1 MHPPEKNRLFYGWVI
16 VIAFFVIC
24 FVLYGVQFSF
34 GVFFKSIEN
43 EFLISRAVTS
53 SILSVYMI
61 LVGISAFIAGWA
73 VDRFGPRTVLFLM
86 GLFTGLSLI
95 LTGQTDSLWQL
106 YFTYSLLL
114 AMGTGAVFVVS
125 VSTVARWFDR
135 RRGLAMGITGSGV
148 GFGPLI
154 IAPVA
159 TYLVATV
166 DWRLAYV
173 IIGVGAW
180 VLTLPFSFLLKG
192 DPSQVGALPD
202 GAREPVL
209 NSGQNNLRAGYL
221 SLLQA
226 ARVRSFWFCQVIW
239 VFHAVNVFLIM
250 THLVPH
256 VTDIGFSAMEAAIVL
271 GVIGVGST
279 FGRIIMGVVSDRM
292 GGKMTVI
299 LCGIFQSS
307 ATVSLIWVQDLPAF
321 YLFAVAWGIAFGG
334 MAPAMGTLA
343 SSTFGLGRIGSIL
356 GVLEMGLGIGAAV
369 GSVVGG
375 FIFDLT
381 GGYTLAFLL
390 GTTATLIVMVTV
402 SFVRKETV
410 PISRPL
416 NG

>member
-1 MHPPEKNRLFYGWVI
+1 MHPSDKNRLFYGWVI

-34 GVFFKSIEN
+34 GVFFKSIES
-43 EFLISRAVTS
+43 EFQLSRAATS
-53 SILSVYMI
+53 SIVSVNMV

-73 VDRFGPRTVLFLM
+73 LDRFGPRIVLFIM

-95 LTGQTDSLWQL
+95 LTGQTGSLWQL

-135 RRGLAMGITGSGV
+135 RRGLAMGITGSGI

-154 IAPVA
+154 IAPLA
-159 TYLVATV
+159 TYLVAAL

-173 IIGVGAW
+173 ILGIGAW
-180 VLTLPFSFLLKG
+180 VLVLPFSFFLKG

-202 GAREPVL
+202 GARKPAL
-209 NSGQNNLRAGYL
+209 DTGQNHARAGYL

-226 ARVRSFWFCQVIW
+226 VRVRSFWLCQGIW
-239 VFHAVNVFLIM
+239 VFHAANVFLIM

-271 GVIGVGST
+271 SVIGVASA
-279 FGRIIMGVVSDRM
+279 FGRVFMGVVADRV
-292 GGKMTVI
+292 GGKLTII
-299 LCGIFQSS
+299 LCGLFQSS
-307 ATVSLIWVQDLPAF
+307 ATISLIWVQDLPAL
-321 YLFAVAWGIAFGG
+321 YLFAFAWGIAFGG

-343 SSTFGLGRIGSIL
+343 SSTFGLGRIGSLL
-356 GVLEMGLGIGAAV
+356 GVLEVGLGIGAAI
-369 GSVVGG
+369 GAVVGG

-381 GGYTLAFLL
+381 VGYSLAFLL
-390 GTTATLIVMVTV
+390 GSAATLIVMLAV
-402 SFVRKETV
+402 SFVHKETA
-410 PISRPL
+410 PYSRSL

>member
-1 MHPPEKNRLFYGWVI
+1 MPPPDKNRLFYGWVI

-34 GVFFKSIEN
+34 GVFFKSIES
-43 EFLISRAVTS
+43 EFLITRAATS
-53 SILSVYMI
+53 SILSVYMV
-61 LVGISAFIAGWA
+61 LVGISAFISGWA
-73 VDRFGPRTVLFLM
+73 VDRFGPRKVLFLM

-95 LTGQTDSLWQL
+95 LTGQTGSLWQL

-154 IAPVA
+154 IAPLA

-180 VLTLPFSFLLKG
+180 VLTLPFSFFLKS
-192 DPSQVGALPD
+192 DPSQVDALPD

-226 ARVRSFWFCQVIW
+226 ARVRSFWLCQIIW

-271 GVIGVGST
+271 GVIGVAST

-292 GGKMTVI
+292 GGKVTVI

-307 ATVSLIWVQDLPAF
+307 ATVSLIWVQDLTAF
-321 YLFAVAWGIAFGG
+321 YLFAIAWGIAFGG

-356 GVLEMGLGIGAAV
+356 GVLEMGHGIGAAI

-381 GGYTLAFLL
+381 GGYHLAFLL
-390 GTTATLIVMVTV
+390 GATATLVVMLTV
-402 SFVRKETV
+402 SFVRKEV
-410 PISRPL
+410 ISHSRPL